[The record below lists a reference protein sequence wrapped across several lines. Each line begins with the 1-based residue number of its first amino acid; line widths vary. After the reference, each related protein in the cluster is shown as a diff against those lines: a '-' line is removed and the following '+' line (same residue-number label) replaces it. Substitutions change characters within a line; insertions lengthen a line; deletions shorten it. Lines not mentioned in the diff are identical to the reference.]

1 MKPKTMKQLRQLHH
15 YVGLFLAPMILLFA
29 LSGALQTFRL
39 QEEKGYG
46 GTPPDWIVWMA
57 SIHKDQAP
65 PREKHAK
72 AEHSAQVE
80 APSTPKATKVATLST
95 KKPFTLPL
103 KIFVVL
109 LAIGLIV
116 STALGIAIGLNN
128 RAMRRTSILLLI
140 AGTIV
145 PIALLML

>member
-1 MKPKTMKQLRQLHH
+1 MKQLRQLHH
-15 YVGLFLAPMILLFA
+15 YVGLFLSPMILLFA
-29 LSGALQTFRL
+29 LSGAFQTFRL

-65 PREKHAK
+65 PRERHTK
-72 AEHSAQVE
+72 AEHAPKAE
-80 APSTPKATKVATLST
+80 ASVTPKAAKLAAMSK

-109 LAIGLIV
+109 VAIGLII
-116 STALGIAIGLNN
+116 STMLGIAIGLNN